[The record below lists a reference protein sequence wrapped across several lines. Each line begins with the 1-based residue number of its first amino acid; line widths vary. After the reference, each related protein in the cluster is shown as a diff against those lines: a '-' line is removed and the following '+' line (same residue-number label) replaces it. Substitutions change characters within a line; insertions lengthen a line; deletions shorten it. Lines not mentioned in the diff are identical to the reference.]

1 MTATTD
7 ITSLL
12 PTPLPACYNS
22 RILLF
27 AIRRMAA
34 HGLNDAHAAHALLGW
49 FGLGFR
55 RPLVL
60 LRALMAE
67 VSRVS
72 ERRLAVAPCCC
83 RRMTRSEAALIA
95 AIQAAPADAAGTHDA
110 LRSLTG
116 TRHCLGALS
125 SAQALAQAFGDL
137 GRPLEVASTA

>member
-1 MTATTD
+1 MTASAD

-12 PTPLPACYNS
+12 PAPLPDCYNS

-34 HGLNDAHAAHALLGW
+34 HGLNDAHAAHALFGW

-72 ERRLAVAPCCC
+72 SRRLAVAPCCC
-83 RRMTRSEAALIA
+83 RRMTHAEATLIGAIRQALA
-95 AIQAAPADAAGTHDA
+95 AAAATHDS
-110 LRSLTG
+110 LRALTG
-116 TRHCLGALS
+116 THHCLGALS
-125 SAQALAQAFGDL
+125 SAQALAQAFADL
-137 GRPLEVASTA
+137 GRPLEAIAAD

>member
-1 MTATTD
+1 MTASVD
-7 ITSLL
+7 IATIL
-12 PTPLPACYNS
+12 PAPLPDCYNS

-27 AIRRMAA
+27 TIRRMAA
-34 HGLNDAHAAHALLGW
+34 HGLNDAHAAQALLGW

-67 VSRVS
+67 LSRVS

-95 AIQAAPADAAGTHDA
+95 AIQAAPADAIGTHEA
-110 LRSLTG
+110 LRTLTG
-116 TRHCLGALS
+116 TRHCLGALG

-137 GRPLEVASTA
+137 GRPLAVAGA